1 MNGFRNG
8 PGVLVPL
15 LARWLQATWTL
26 ESGVRLGRGFG

>member
-1 MNGFRNG
+1 MSGFHMDVA
-8 PGVLVPL
+8 VLVPL